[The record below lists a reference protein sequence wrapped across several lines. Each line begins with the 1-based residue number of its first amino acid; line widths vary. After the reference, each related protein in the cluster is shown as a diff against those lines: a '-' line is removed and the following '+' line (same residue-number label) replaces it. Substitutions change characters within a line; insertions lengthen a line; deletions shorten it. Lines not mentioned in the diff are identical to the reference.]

1 MAKRRKILVTGATG
15 YLGSAFFERSRYA
28 QHCVP
33 VDMLAPEEELR
44 QAFADA
50 YAVIHFAG
58 QVPRPGV
65 ADTQYDALNRV
76 PTQILAQLCNEMG
89 IRFLY
94 ASTGSMY
101 GGEKGESYAE
111 NEGIIPIAEMHSY
124 TKSKYEAE
132 QEIGRISGL
141 RFTILRLGTIFGSS
155 PKQNAHSPVFTFL
168 NDARTK
174 GVITVW
180 RTAPTQIRPYTWV
193 GDVIAA
199 VDFCLERDVFKRR
212 VYNVV
217 SENTT
222 VENVLSMVRERY
234 PQTRVEL
241 IDHER
246 MNNLSYAM
254 NDAAIR
260 SEGFTPKGSV
270 AMGMEELSTRRS
282 PNLRGIILAGGRG
295 TRLAPLTLTVNKHFL
310 PVYDKP
316 LIMWPVM
323 TLVRLGV
330 DSITIVSNP
339 EDEKHYRELLDEGR
353 ALGVSIDYVVQPE
366 ANGVA
371 GALLAAERS
380 GSAQNVIVHLGDNV
394 FFDSTELGPAVE
406 RFGAEQGPHA
416 MVFLKEVSDPRRFGI
431 AGVSHEQVISL
442 EEKPEHPAS
451 SLAVTGLYLYD
462 HTVFD
467 SVRALAPSSR
477 GELEITDVNKEYLR
491 KGSLRYHLL
500 AGEWI
505 DAGTHESLLQANV
518 MAAGM
523 DYGQER
529 KLKIL
534 FGINKLAVGGAE
546 HLVLHQLRNISKTH
560 FDAHLVT
567 LLESQKPNL
576 DDEAEFLGERWK
588 KFSFFGFADL
598 LSWIQLYRYL
608 RRERFDVVV
617 ANLFFTGIILR
628 SVARLAGVPVILS
641 AELNAY
647 AKRDSRWL
655 PLERFIARF
664 TDRFIASSRDVV
676 GTIRRELGVPDEKI
690 TLSYN
695 AIDLAARKASAL
707 PEART
712 QARIKWGVTAEEFV
726 IVTAGRLVEQKGQ
739 RYLIEAF
746 AEVVRFYPTRTF
758 KLFIFGQ
765 GVLLDDLRERSE
777 ELGLGE
783 LVVFAGVAPVPEIV
797 ALADIFVL
805 PSLWE
810 GLSLMLLEAMA
821 ARNPVIA
828 TDVSGSRELIVDG
841 ESGYLVPPRNPHI
854 LAERITMLMADPELR
869 ERFVRAATKEVQKF
883 SIENN
888 LSNLY
893 TIIRTVRKS
902 KQIT

>member
-1 MAKRRKILVTGATG
+1 MAIRRNILVTGATG
-15 YLGSAFFERSRYA
+15 YLGSAFFERSRHA
-28 QHCVP
+28 QRCVP
-33 VDMLAPEEELR
+33 LDMLAPEEELR
-44 QAFADA
+44 QALKDA
-50 YAVIHFAG
+50 HAVIHFAG

-65 ADTQYDALNRV
+65 VDTQYDALNRV
-76 PTQILAQLCNEMG
+76 PTQMLARLCAQEG
-89 IRFLY
+89 VRFLY

-101 GGEKGESYAE
+101 GGTEGKAYTE
-111 NEGIIPIAEMHSY
+111 NEGIISVGEMHPY

-132 QEIGRISGL
+132 QETARESGL

-155 PKQNAHSPVFTFL
+155 PKQNANSPVFTFL
-168 NDARTK
+168 HDARTK

-180 RTAPTQIRPYTWV
+180 RTAPAQVRPYTWV
-193 GDVIAA
+193 GDVVAA
-199 VDFCLERDVFKRR
+199 IDFCLDRDVFKRR

-222 VENVLSMVRERY
+222 VERVLSLVQKRY

-241 IDHER
+241 VDHER
-246 MNNLSYAM
+246 MNDLSYAM
-254 NDAAIR
+254 DDTEIR
-260 SEGFTPKGSV
+260 NEGFVPKGSV
-270 AMGMEELSTRRS
+270 ARGIEELSTRRS

-295 TRLAPLTLTVNKHFL
+295 TRLAPLTLAVNKHFL

-339 EDEKHYRELLDEGR
+339 EDEKHYRELLGDGG
-353 ALGVSIDYVVQPE
+353 ALGVTIDYVVQPE

-371 GALLAAERS
+371 GALLAAERT
-380 GSAQNVIVHLGDNV
+380 GSAQDVIVHLGDNV
-394 FFDSTELGPAVE
+394 FFDSTELESVVE
-406 RFGAEQGPHA
+406 RFCAEQGSRA
-416 MVFLKEVSDPRRFGI
+416 MILLKEVTDPRRFGI
-431 AGVSHEQVISL
+431 AGVSRERVISL

-467 SVRALAPSSR
+467 IARTLAPSNR

-491 KGSLRYHLL
+491 KGDLRYHVLM
-500 AGEWI
+500 GEWI

-518 MAAGM
+518 VAAGM
-523 DYGQER
+523 DYGGRR

-546 HLVLHQLRNISKTH
+546 HLVLHQLRNISKAH
-560 FDAHLVT
+560 FDAYLVT
-567 LLESQKPNL
+567 LLQSQKPNL
-576 DDEAEFLGERWK
+576 DDEAVFMGERWK
-588 KFSFFGFADL
+588 KFSFSGFFDVP
-598 LSWIQLYRYL
+598 SWIRLYRYL

-617 ANLFFTGIILR
+617 ANLFFTSIILR
-628 SVARLAGVPVILS
+628 SVARFAGVPVILS

-647 AKRDSRWL
+647 AKRNPRWL
-655 PLERFIARF
+655 PLERLVARF

-676 GTIRRELGVPDEKI
+676 ATTRRELGVADEKI
-690 TLSYN
+690 ALSYN
-695 AIDLAARKASAL
+695 AIDIAARKASAL
-707 PEART
+707 PEARA
-712 QARIKWGVTAEEFV
+712 QARIKWGVGAEEFV

-739 RYLIEAF
+739 QYLIEAF
-746 AEVVRFYPTRTF
+746 AELVGTFSTRAL
-758 KLFIFGQ
+758 KLYIFGE
-765 GVLLDDLRERSE
+765 GELREKLRRRAE
-777 ELGLGE
+777 DLGVGDR
-783 LVVFAGVAPVPEIV
+783 VVFAGIAPVPEIV
-797 ALADIFVL
+797 ALADLFVL

-821 ARNPVIA
+821 AQNPVVA

-841 ESGYLVPPRNPHI
+841 ESGYLVPPRNSRI
-854 LAERITMLMADPELR
+854 LAERIGVLMSDSELR
-869 ERFVRAATKEVQKF
+869 KRFVRAATKEVQKF

-888 LSNLY
+888 LTNLY
-893 TIIRTVRKS
+893 TIIRAVRKA
-902 KQIT
+902 KRIA

>member
-1 MAKRRKILVTGATG
+1 MAKRRRVLVTGATG

-28 QHCVP
+28 EHAEP
-33 VDMLAPEEELR
+33 LDMLAPDEEVRAALKG
-44 QAFADA
+44 A
-50 YAVIHFAG
+50 YALVHFAG

-65 ADTQYDALNRV
+65 AEVEYDALNRV
-76 PTQILAQLCNEMG
+76 PTQNLAQLCDEAG
-89 IRFLY
+89 VRFLY

-101 GGEKGESYAE
+101 GGVAGESYAE
-111 NEGIIPIAEMHSY
+111 HEGIVPLADMHPY

-132 QEIGRISGL
+132 QDIGKMVGL
-141 RFTILRLGTIFGSS
+141 RSTILRLGTIFGSS

-168 NDARTK
+168 HNARTN

-180 RTAPTQIRPYTWV
+180 RTAPAQVRPYTWI
-193 GDVIAA
+193 GDVVAA
-199 VDFCLERDVFKRR
+199 IDFCLDRDIFKRR

-222 VENVLSMVRERY
+222 VDQVLALVREQY
-234 PQTRVEL
+234 PHTRIEL
-241 IDHER
+241 VDHER

-254 NDAAIR
+254 DDTAIR
-260 SEGFTPKGSV
+260 SEGFVPQGSI
-270 AMGMEELSTRRS
+270 ATGLAELGTRRS
-282 PNLRGIILAGGRG
+282 LSLRGIILAGGRG

-316 LIMWPVM
+316 LILWPVM

-339 EDEKHYRELLDEGR
+339 EDEIRYRELLGDGHT
-353 ALGVSIDYVVQPE
+353 LGVSIDYVVQPE

-371 GALLAAERS
+371 GALLAAERP
-380 GSAQNVIVHLGDNV
+380 GSLEDVVVHLGDNI
-394 FFDSTELGPAVE
+394 FFDSTELGHAVE
-406 RFGAEQGPHA
+406 RFGAEQGPRG
-416 MVFLKEVSDPRRFGI
+416 MIFLKEVSDPQRFGI
-431 AGVSHEQVISL
+431 AGVSDGKVVSL

-467 SVRALAPSSR
+467 YVRTLAPSNR
-477 GELEITDVNKEYLR
+477 GELEITDVNKAYLR
-491 KGSLRYHLL
+491 TGNLTYHILK
-500 AGEWI
+500 GEWI

-523 DYGQER
+523 DYSPDR

-546 HLVLHQLRNISKTH
+546 HLVLHQLRNIAKAH
-560 FDAHLVT
+560 FEPHLVT
-567 LLESQKPNL
+567 LLPSREPNL
-576 DDEAEFLGERWK
+576 DDEAAFLGKRWK
-588 KFSFFGFADL
+588 KFSFSGFLDIP
-598 LSWIQLYRYL
+598 SWIRLYRYV

-617 ANLFFTGIILR
+617 ANLFFTSIILR

-647 AKRDSRWL
+647 AKRNPRWL
-655 PLERFIARF
+655 PFERLIARF

-676 GTIRRELGVPDEKI
+676 ATTKRELGVPDEKI

-695 AIDLAARKASAL
+695 AIDLAARGAAAS
-707 PEART
+707 PEARNH
-712 QARIKWGVTAEEFV
+712 ARQKWGVGEEEFV
-726 IVTAGRLVEQKGQ
+726 VVTAGRLVEQKGQ

-746 AEVVRFYPTRTF
+746 AEVATQFPDRSLR
-758 KLFIFGQ
+758 LFIFGE
-765 GVLLDDLRERSE
+765 GVLRDSLEKRAH
-777 ELGLGE
+777 ELGVADR
-783 LVVFAGVAPVPEIV
+783 VVFAGVAPVPDIV
-797 ALADIFVL
+797 ALADVFVL

-821 ARNPVIA
+821 AQNPVIA

-841 ESGYLVPPRNPHI
+841 ESGYLVPPRNPGALRDALGKLI
-854 LAERITMLMADPELR
+854 ADPDLR
-869 ERFVRAATKEVQKF
+869 ARFVRRSTKEVQRF

-888 LSNLY
+888 LNNLY
-893 TIIRTVRKS
+893 TIIRTTRKAKKLS
-902 KQIT
+902 